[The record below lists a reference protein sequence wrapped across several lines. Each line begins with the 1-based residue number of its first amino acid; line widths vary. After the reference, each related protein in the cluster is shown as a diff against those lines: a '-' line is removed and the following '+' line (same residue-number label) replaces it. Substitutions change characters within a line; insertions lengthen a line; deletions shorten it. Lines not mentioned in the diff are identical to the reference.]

1 MANGTIYGGLENE
14 ICTVFGQ
21 RESQTAQ
28 WVGRAAKWHRS
39 QENYANIGD
48 PGRMSAQMQCV
59 CGQRPGNPGECSG
72 DSVKMWEL
80 EEAELSCLFLKP
92 QFHFWGLLSG

>member
-28 WVGRAAKWHRS
+28 WVGRAAK
-39 QENYANIGD
+39 
-48 PGRMSAQMQCV
+48 
-59 CGQRPGNPGECSG
+59 
-72 DSVKMWEL
+72 
-80 EEAELSCLFLKP
+80 
-92 QFHFWGLLSG
+92 